1 MFKEFGQLA
10 GLLKNLPKMR
20 EEMEKLQSQLA
31 QITAEGDAGA
41 GMIKVKVNGQME
53 LVKCTLTDEALK
65 DREML
70 EDLLVAATNQA
81 LRKVKQ
87 QVAEQS
93 TKTALGM
100 SLPPELGTP

>member
-1 MFKEFGQLA
+1 
-10 GLLKNLPKMR
+10 
-20 EEMEKLQSQLA
+20 
-31 QITAEGDAGA
+31 
-41 GMIKVKVNGQME
+41 
-53 LVKCTLTDEALK
+53 
-65 DREML
+65 ML